1 VNPSSPG
8 PDERPESPPDPRP
21 MAPLDRRRLRTGHP
35 PQAVP
40 IQRPPEEEWPVSSN
54 DSAEHDSLMPRSRR
68 QDVDPIFGY
77 LMAMAL
83 SIGLTPVPDNTRYVA
98 LWAALALMGATAFVL
113 GSGIR
118 MKVTDPGDLIWGVG
132 LGLITGGGLMLVGW
146 DTLAVTAERLF
157 AMGQDDSA
165 LLNTWIFQATAFV
178 MPLSESLFF
187 RGAMQRVHSI
197 PTVALLASAWSMLMF
212 FPNLGLSETPVV
224 GFVIGTALVV
234 LNFLYS
240 YVNYRHGLAA
250 SIVCQVIAGTLL
262 LLVPRLLAG

>member
-1 VNPSSPG
+1 
-8 PDERPESPPDPRP
+8 
-21 MAPLDRRRLRTGHP
+21 MAPLDRRRLRSGHP

-40 IQRPPEEEWPVSSN
+40 MIQRPAIVEGDDWQSETPPESQ
-54 DSAEHDSLMPRSRR
+54 MPRRGR

-77 LMAMAL
+77 VMAMAL
-83 SIGLTPVPDNTRYVA
+83 SVGLTPVPDNTRYVV
-98 LWAALALMGATAFVL
+98 LWAVLALMGGTAFTL

-118 MKVTDPGDLIWGVG
+118 FKVTDPGDLVWG
-132 LGLITGGGLMLVGW
+132 LGLGVITGGGLMLVGW

-157 AMGQDDSA
+157 AMGQEGSA

-178 MPLSESLFF
+178 MPLSETLFF
-187 RGAMQRVHSI
+187 RGAMQRVHGI

-212 FPNLGLSETPVV
+212 FPNLGLSEAPVV
-224 GFVIGTALVV
+224 GIVIGTALVV

-250 SIVCQVIAGTLL
+250 SYVCQVVAGTLL
-262 LLVPRLLAG
+262 LLVPLLLAG

>member
-1 VNPSSPG
+1 MKPPLRDA
-8 PDERPESPPDPRP
+8 DEHPEEPIRPQP
-21 MAPLDRRRLRTGHP
+21 MMPLDRRRLRVGHP

-40 IQRPPEEEWPVSSN
+40 MHRSDAEPWP
-54 DSAEHDSLMPRSRR
+54 DEPDDGPPRSRR

-77 LMAMAL
+77 VMAMAL
-83 SIGLTPVPDNTRYVA
+83 SIGLTPIPANTRYVL
-98 LWAALALMGATAFVL
+98 LWAALALMGGMAFVL

-118 MKVTDPGDLIWGVG
+118 LKVTDPGDLVWGFG
-132 LGLITGGGLMLVGW
+132 LGLLAGGGLMLVGW

-157 AMGQDDSA
+157 AMGQEDSA
-165 LLNTWIFQATAFV
+165 LLETWIFQATAFV
-178 MPLSESLFF
+178 MPLSETMFF
-187 RGAMQRVHSI
+187 RGAMQRVHSML
-197 PTVALLASAWSMLMF
+197 TVALLASAWSILMF
-212 FPNLGLSETPVV
+212 FPNLSLGEAPVV

-250 SIVCQVIAGTLL
+250 SYLCQVVAGTLL

>member
-1 VNPSSPG
+1 MTSSTPG
-8 PDERPESPPDPRP
+8 PDERPEAPSAPRP
-21 MAPLDRRRLRTGHP
+21 MAPLDRRRLRSGHP

-40 IQRPPEEEWPVSSN
+40 IGRPAEDDWPAEPEIDNNHASRN
-54 DSAEHDSLMPRSRR
+54 RR

-77 LMAMAL
+77 VMAMAL
-83 SIGLTPVPDNTRYVA
+83 SVGLTPVPDNTRYVV

-113 GSGIR
+113 GSGIH
-118 MKVTDPGDLIWGVG
+118 MKVTDPGDLIWGLG
-132 LGLITGGGLMLVGW
+132 LGVIAGGGLMLVGW

-157 AMGQDDSA
+157 AMGQADNA

-187 RGAMQRVHSI
+187 RGALQRVHSI
-197 PTVALLASAWSMLMF
+197 PTVALLASVWSMLMF
-212 FPNLGLSETPVV
+212 FPNLGLNEAPVV

-250 SIVCQVIAGTLL
+250 SIGCQVVAGTLL

>member
-1 VNPSSPG
+1 MNP
-8 PDERPESPPDPRP
+8 PDAAPEDRPEAPPDPRP

-40 IQRPPEEEWPVSSN
+40 IQRPAQDEDEWPSEPPEN
-54 DSAEHDSLMPRSRR
+54 HTPRSRR

-77 LMAMAL
+77 VMAMAL
-83 SIGLTPVPDNTRYVA
+83 SVGLTPVPDNTRYVV
-98 LWAALALMGATAFVL
+98 LWAALALMGGTAFIL

-118 MKVTDPGDLIWGVG
+118 LKGTDPGDLIWGLG
-132 LGLITGGGLMLVGW
+132 LGVITGGGLMLVGW

-197 PTVALLASAWSMLMF
+197 PTVALLASVWSMLMF
-212 FPNLGLSETPVV
+212 FPNLGLSEAPVV

-250 SIVCQVIAGTLL
+250 SFVCQVVAGTLL
-262 LLVPRLLAG
+262 LLVPLLLAG

>member
-1 VNPSSPG
+1 MKLPGADPDQSPDA
-8 PDERPESPPDPRP
+8 PLSPQP
-21 MAPLDRRRLRTGHP
+21 MIPLDRRRLRVGHP

-40 IQRPPEEEWPVSSN
+40 IQHP
-54 DSAEHDSLMPRSRR
+54 DKDSLPPDQPEAAPRHRR

-83 SIGLTPVPDNTRYVA
+83 SIGLTPVPANTRYVV
-98 LWAALALMGATAFVL
+98 LWAVLALMGGTAFVL

-118 MKVTDPGDLIWGVG
+118 LKVTDPGDLIWGLG
-132 LGLITGGGLMLVGW
+132 LGIITGGGLMLVGW

-165 LLNTWIFQATAFV
+165 LLETWIFQATAFV
-178 MPLSESLFF
+178 MPLSEALFF

-197 PTVALLASAWSMLMF
+197 PAVALLATAWSALMF

-224 GFVIGTALVV
+224 GFVIGTALLV
-234 LNFLYS
+234 LNFLYG
-240 YVNYRHGLAA
+240 YVNYRHGLTA
-250 SIVCQVIAGTLL
+250 SVVCQIVAGTLL
-262 LLVPRLLAG
+262 LLVPRLIAG

>member
-1 VNPSSPG
+1 M
-8 PDERPESPPDPRP
+8 RAPRP
-21 MAPLDRRRLRTGHP
+21 HDDRLPLFL
-35 PQAVP
+35 
-40 IQRPPEEEWPVSSN
+40 
-54 DSAEHDSLMPRSRR
+54 
-68 QDVDPIFGY
+68 
-77 LMAMAL
+77 
-83 SIGLTPVPDNTRYVA
+83 GLTLVCILGAVAVYLVAVHTELGQRVDTHLRGGILQDENPVAYTATSELLDTISV
-98 LWAALALMGATAFVL
+98 WSLALMGATAFVL

-118 MKVTDPGDLIWGVG
+118 MKATDPGDLLWGLG

-157 AMGQDDSA
+157 AMGQGDSA

-212 FPNLGLSETPVV
+212 FPNLGLSEAPVV

-250 SIVCQVIAGTLL
+250 SIGCQVVAGTLL
-262 LLVPRLLAG
+262 LLAPRLLAG

>member
-1 VNPSSPG
+1 MKPPSAG
-8 PDERPESPPDPRP
+8 PDQPSDAAPPPQP
-21 MAPLDRRRLRTGHP
+21 MTPLDRRRLRVGHP

-40 IQRPPEEEWPVSSN
+40 IHRPDEGGWPP
-54 DSAEHDSLMPRSRR
+54 DQLEAAPRSRR

-83 SIGLTPVPDNTRYVA
+83 SIGLTPVPANTRYVV
-98 LWAALALMGATAFVL
+98 LWAALALMGGMAFVL

-118 MKVTDPGDLIWGVG
+118 LKVTDPGDLIWGLG
-132 LGLITGGGLMLVGW
+132 LGVITGGGLMLVGW

-165 LLNTWIFQATAFV
+165 LLETWIFQATAFV
-178 MPLSESLFF
+178 MPLSEALFF

-197 PTVALLASAWSMLMF
+197 PTVALLATAWSALMF

-224 GFVIGTALVV
+224 GFVIGTALLV
-234 LNFLYS
+234 LNFLYG
-240 YVNYRHGLAA
+240 YVNYRHGLTA
-250 SIVCQVIAGTLL
+250 SVICQIVAGTLL
-262 LLVPRLLAG
+262 LLVPRLIAG

>member
-1 VNPSSPG
+1 MNPTPPG
-8 PDERPESPPDPRP
+8 PDERPDARAEPRP
-21 MAPLDRRRLRTGHP
+21 MAPLNRRRLRSGHP

-40 IQRPPEEEWPVSSN
+40 IGRPADDDWASEPE
-54 DSAEHDSLMPRSRR
+54 DSADYTLRKRR
-68 QDVDPIFGY
+68 QDIDPIFGY
-77 LMAMAL
+77 VMAMAL
-83 SIGLTPVPDNTRYVA
+83 SIGLTPAPDNTRYVV

-118 MKVTDPGDLIWGVG
+118 VKVTDPGDLLWGMG

-146 DTLAVTAERLF
+146 DTMAVTAERLF

-187 RGAMQRVHSI
+187 RGAMQRVHGI

-250 SIVCQVIAGTLL
+250 SIVCQVVAGTLL